1 MNKNFVTILL
11 LTLITISVWI
21 AFQIFKV
28 ATSSTIPQPTQEQLQ
43 ELNPELDR
51 GVIEDLKKSL

>member
-1 MNKNFVTILL
+1 MNKNLVTILL
-11 LTLITISVWI
+11 LTLITISVWV

-28 ATSSTIPQPTQEQLQ
+28 ATSSTIPRPTQGQLR

-51 GVIEDLKKSL
+51 EVIEDLKNSL